1 MLGIAIVFGALV
13 VFLTM
18 AWWMPRPW
26 YRKLLYTGARPNA
39 FSSRLN
45 SAWAAVSSFGITPSF
60 MVSLETRG
68 RRTGRRVRVPLVV
81 AELGNERYLVSML
94 GESADWVRNVRAAN
108 GEAVMSHGVAQQ
120 VRLEEVPVSE
130 RAPILQAYLRRA
142 PGARPHFD
150 IDLEAPIE
158 EFARVA
164 PRYPVFRLVPR

>member
-13 VFLTM
+13 AFFTM
-18 AWWMPRPW
+18 AWWMPHSW
-26 YRKLLYTGARPNA
+26 YRKLLYTGGRPNA
-39 FSSRLN
+39 LSSRLN
-45 SAWAAVSSFGITPSF
+45 SAWAAVSSLGITPSF

-81 AELGNERYLVSML
+81 AELGRERYLVSML
-94 GESADWVRNVRAAN
+94 GENADWVRNVRAAN
-108 GEAVMSHGVAQQ
+108 GEAVLSHGAARQ

-150 IDLEAPIE
+150 IDPEAPIE

-164 PRYPVFRLVPR
+164 SRYPVFRLPPR